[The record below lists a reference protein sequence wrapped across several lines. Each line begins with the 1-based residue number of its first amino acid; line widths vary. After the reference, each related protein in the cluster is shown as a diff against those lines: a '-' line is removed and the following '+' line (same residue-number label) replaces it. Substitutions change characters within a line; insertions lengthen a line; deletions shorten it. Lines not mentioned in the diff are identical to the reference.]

1 MMLKVMKFMKNRP
14 KGDVEW
20 YAPNRKKPIAYS
32 TIATS
37 EYIVMLA
44 QNGGTIKDIYE
55 KIAWYEDAKSILEK
69 YIQLGYGEKIAA
81 EWFKNDEWRYLGN
94 GIFQNGQFILQ
105 SEYWR
110 ENDVTFSG
118 KDK

>member
-1 MMLKVMKFMKNRP
+1 MMMTVMKFMRNSH

-20 YAPNRKKPIAYS
+20 HVPNRKKPIAYS

-37 EYIVMLA
+37 EYIVTLA
-44 QNGGTIKDIYE
+44 QYGGTIKDIYE
-55 KIAWYEDAKSILEK
+55 KIAWYEDAKLILEK

-81 EWFKNDEWRYLGN
+81 EWFKEDEWRYLGN
-94 GIFQNGQFILQ
+94 GIFQNGKFILQ

-118 KDK
+118 